1 VEVRRARRP
10 EEIAAALE
18 LRERVFA
25 GEQGVPVAAD
35 RDGRDDDALHL
46 VAVAADCVV
55 GTCRLVFHGEVA
67 HLGRL
72 AVESAERGRGVGTAL
87 LREAERH
94 TRAAGAARISL
105 HAQTHAKALY
115 GRAGFVERGEEF
127 VDEGIP
133 HVAMEKRLA

>member
-1 VEVRRARRP
+1 VEVRPATRP

-18 LRERVFA
+18 LREQVFA

-46 VAVAADCVV
+46 VAVAADRVV
-55 GTCRLVFHGEVA
+55 GTCRLVFDGRVA

-72 AVESAERGRGVGTAL
+72 AVESAERGRGVGAAL

-105 HAQTHAKALY
+105 HAQTHAKTLY
-115 GRAGFVERGEEF
+115 GRAGFVPRGEEF
-127 VDEGIP
+127 VEQGIP